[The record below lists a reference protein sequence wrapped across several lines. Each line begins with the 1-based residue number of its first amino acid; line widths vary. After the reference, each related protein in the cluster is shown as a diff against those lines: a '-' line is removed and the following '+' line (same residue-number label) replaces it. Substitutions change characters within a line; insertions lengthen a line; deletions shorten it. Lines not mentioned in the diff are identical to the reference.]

1 VIGNFHITPGK
12 SLIVPG
18 GHVHL
23 TGPFFGSEA
32 TNFSH
37 RINQFSFGVPTKGMI
52 YPLEGELYETNESK
66 KYRLFYIDIHFYNII
81 CSY

>member
-37 RINQFSFGVPTKGMI
+37 RINEFSFGVPTKGII

-66 KYRLFYIDIHFYNII
+66 KYIVLHGYTFLYDFFHIN
-81 CSY
+81 